1 MSHPHSQSTEHEPLL
16 RAIRAASTS
25 SPSDVASTSSS
36 SSTALGPTQLHVSE
50 ANALDFKLSWS
61 LFVDAV
67 PVILSYILQN
77 SIQSTSILIVGRLGP
92 EELSIAAFSLML
104 AFLTGWC
111 VALGGTTALDTLGSQ
126 AFTGGSRRTDL
137 SIHFQRCL
145 VLLWT
150 LLIPVCVTWAFM
162 EPLLLRLG
170 QTEALSKGVQ
180 QYLRILTIGA
190 PAYVGFETTKKYLQC
205 QGIMGAST
213 MVLVISSPVN
223 LVLNIYLTHY
233 TSLGLW
239 GSPTALSITYWFAFV
254 LLLLVTA
261 RSKVHKQ
268 NGTWGGIR
276 PRLVLELRSC
286 YTFLKLAIPGILMV
300 GTEWAAF
307 EIVALAAGRLGPTPL
322 AAQSVIMTTD
332 QILNTIPFGI
342 GVATSTRVGNLI
354 GNRSAIDAKR
364 AAHASAFVS
373 VVVGALVMTA
383 MLLTK
388 DVFGYM
394 FSDDERVVALVARVM
409 PLVASFQIA
418 DGLAGACGGVL
429 RGQGRQHLGAI
440 FNAVAYYVLAL
451 PLGITLAFHSRTH
464 LGLEGL
470 WIGQVVAL
478 FIVGVSEYCAV
489 WLWTDWEKEVARG
502 IERNEEEN
510 KRRREVLGDDS

>member
-1 MSHPHSQSTEHEPLL
+1 MSHPPSQSNEREPLL
-16 RAIRAASTS
+16 RETHAASTS
-25 SPSDVASTSSS
+25 PPSDVAPSSSS
-36 SSTALGPTQLHVSE
+36 SSTVLGPGQLQHAG
-50 ANALDFKLSWS
+50 ANALDLNLSWS

-104 AFLTGWC
+104 AFVTGEYIPP
-111 VALGGTTALDTLGSQ
+111 TLPPIKGDDPT

-150 LLIPVCVTWAFM
+150 LLIPVCVAWAFM

-180 QYLRILTIGA
+180 QYLRILIIGA
-190 PAYVGFETTKKYLQC
+190 PAYIGFETTKKYLQC

-213 MVLVISSPVN
+213 VVLVVSSPVN
-223 LVLNIYLTHY
+223 LILNIYLTHY

-239 GSPTALSITYWFAFV
+239 GSATALSITYWFAFI

-261 RSKVHKQ
+261 RSKIHKR

-307 EIVALAAGRLGPTPL
+307 EIVALAAGRLGPTSL

-394 FSDDERVVALVARVM
+394 FSDDEHVVTLVARVM

-451 PLGITLAFHSRTH
+451 PLGITLAFHGATR

-470 WIGQVVAL
+470 WIGRCDFPISKWQ
-478 FIVGVSEYCAV
+478 
-489 WLWTDWEKEVARG
+489 T
-502 IERNEEEN
+502 
-510 KRRREVLGDDS
+510 